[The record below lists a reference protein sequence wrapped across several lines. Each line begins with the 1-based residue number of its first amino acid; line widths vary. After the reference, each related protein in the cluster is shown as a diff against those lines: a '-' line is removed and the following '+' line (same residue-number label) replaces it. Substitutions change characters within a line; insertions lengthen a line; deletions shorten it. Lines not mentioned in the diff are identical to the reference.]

1 MHHLANSHSSLTQV
15 LELVMDELLDGILV
29 INCSSRKVSYFNNK
43 FASMWGIPHHIL
55 ASNDDQTLLN
65 HVKTK
70 ISYPEE
76 FLKPIESLYE
86 NDENWQ
92 DEIRFKDGRTLLR
105 KSISTPGINTLKS
118 RVWIFKDITNEK
130 SVFIDSLT
138 GCLNRKAWDSL
149 GNEHGEKSNHSI
161 QYCVAVIDLND
172 FKSINDDFGHEA
184 GDRVLKRL
192 GATLKRLIRNKQD
205 KVFRTGGDEFCILLE
220 STTDI
225 SSSIATRLSNE
236 LIAAG
241 INAATG
247 VYMSNQEG
255 GIIEAFRKADERMLS
270 RKKTQKHLHNSLI
283 HPSHLVST
291 RKTKTDE
298 EIEML
303 ANLSVAIKKGELKL
317 AFQPIFNRS
326 NQIAWIEVLCR
337 WKHEEQDIPPN
348 VFIPLSEST
357 GHIHRIWDW
366 ALEESIKTV
375 HRWKQNSQYTSI
387 SINFSAVQVEYYK
400 NTGFSYPDQIKRICY
415 QYNVSPKCIKIE
427 LTETSLLT
435 DLDKAKEL
443 FNELSEMGIDIC
455 IDDYGTGFSSLSIMQ
470 ALPIKC
476 IKIDGSFVNGVPHN
490 LSNTA
495 ISKGTISMAH
505 ELGIEVCAECI
516 ENADQIQ
523 FLESYGCDYFQGYFK
538 SKPLSAEEMAKCIET
553 HLN

>member
-1 MHHLANSHSSLTQV
+1 
-15 LELVMDELLDGILV
+15 MDELLDGILV

-76 FLKPIESLYE
+76 FLKPIQSLYE
-86 NDENWQ
+86 NDQNWQ
-92 DEIRFKDGRTLLR
+92 DEIRLKDGRTLLR
-105 KSISTPGINTLKS
+105 KSISIPGTNTLKS
-118 RVWIFKDITNEK
+118 CVWIFKDITNEK

-192 GATLKRLIRNKQD
+192 GGTLKRLIRNKQD

-337 WKHEEQDIPPN
+337 WKHEGLDIPPN
-348 VFIPLSEST
+348 VFIPLSESS

-366 ALEESIKTV
+366 VLEESIKTV